1 MQHLIQLLQPILHYQ
16 RCDGMQLV
24 LLFTHIAD
32 SLQPCDGASAATGAK
47 SASGG
52 RIAQLRHWC
61 GPDFEGLLLFDE
73 CHRAK
78 NASIDKEGEWTK
90 TSSQVAIKVIE
101 LQAAL
106 PRAGVVYCR
115 CAVTT
120 CNEDSSTGWP
130 SAV

>member
-1 MQHLIQLLQPILHYQ
+1 MHLNSASY
-16 RCDGMQLV
+16 
-24 LLFTHIAD
+24 FTSALRH
-32 SLQPCDGASAATGAK
+32 ASVATGAK

-78 NASIDKEGEWTK
+78 NASINKKTGEWTK
-90 TSSQVAIKVIE
+90 TSSKVAIKVIE

-115 CAVTT
+115 RAVLGRNNGMYL
-120 CNEDSSTGWP
+120 CI
-130 SAV
+130 